1 MSVLWSLDNFQW
13 YFFPSVSSLCVFP
26 LHNLIFFEATWKS
39 MVSLNP
45 PWNRIFR
52 GENVTLTCNGNN
64 SFEVSSTKW
73 THNNTMLVV
82 TTASLE
88 IINATIQDSGEY
100 RCQNKNFIPSQP
112 VYLEVFSGKFQG
124 YGNIDSLMWEMAHL
138 NLGRK
143 QVIPRLRVPGWDSGS
158 LTQDPPISFFHFY
171 SFYLPAL
178 LLFSP
183 SMF

>member
-1 MSVLWSLDNFQW
+1 
-13 YFFPSVSSLCVFP
+13 
-26 LHNLIFFEATWKS
+26 

-64 SFEVSSTKW
+64 SFEVNATKW
-73 THNNTMLVV
+73 AHNNTMLVV
-82 TTASLE
+82 TTSSLE
-88 IINATIQDSGEY
+88 IINATIQHSGEY

-138 NLGRK
+138 NLGRSK
-143 QVIPRLRVPGWDSGS
+143 LSQGLGYQDGTQGLS
-158 LTQDPPISFFHFY
+158 LKTHPSLFSISTPSTCQPFCFFSLNVLAIFQCY
-171 SFYLPAL
+171 SFI
-178 LLFSP
+178 LFDLWLC
-183 SMF
+183 FLHRCRCILHGQ